1 MDDRSF
7 IIRVPKTWGRTAL
20 IVAVTAL
27 IVAPLTAVAS
37 HSFTD
42 VPDTNIFHADID
54 WLKDSGVTK
63 GCNPPANT
71 LFCPKDEV
79 TREQMA
85 AFMNRLANNK
95 VVHAA
100 TAETAEKAGD
110 ADTLDGKDSAEFVE
124 GSQLLA
130 VHAGGNQSLV
140 VSTDTVVRQV
150 DLTAPVAGTVIVTST
165 ATGLEFDAGNQLG
178 CSITTGTTLDH
189 AFLQRWESGGS
200 MSGALGQLAGTRGF
214 DVTAGQTLTVNMV
227 CARVF
232 PEGSSTIQ
240 DSALTAI
247 FIPNP

>member
-7 IIRVPKTWGRTAL
+7 IIRVPKTWGRTTL

-85 AFMNRLANNK
+85 AFMNRLANNQ
-95 VVHAA
+95 VVDAA
-100 TAETAEKAGD
+100 SVGGVPASELYTKDEVDQLIAEALSQVMTVRRVQVGEQTSIEPGACITFLYG
-110 ADTLDGKDSAEFVE
+110 GVSA
-124 GSQLLA
+124 S
-130 VHAGGNQSLV
+130 
-140 VSTDTVVRQV
+140 D
-150 DLTAPVAGTVIVTST
+150 
-165 ATGLEFDAGNQLG
+165 DAGRV
-178 CSITTGTTLDH
+178 TGYTVSDAVGQPILHNLTMVGAPLRH
-189 AFLQRWESGGS
+189 LTSQGGS
-200 MSGALGQLAGTRGF
+200 TTMGMVCNAANSAQDLPEGW
-214 DVTAGQTLTVNMV
+214 VVNTVN
-227 CARVF
+227 F
-232 PEGSSTIQ
+232 PTS
-240 DSALTAI
+240 
-247 FIPNP
+247 